1 MTSCHLPQNWVVE
14 FDKWLPDKEKEERK
28 KSALAEKPSRGRNRR
43 QNGRV
48 LHAAKSSEPLRSA
61 SHSPLNETG
70 GGSNSGLLSGATGH
84 SVAKDP
90 VSTTTFRSVAME
102 MGGSRL
108 LPGSSSVQLSEADQ
122 QLLLRITSSNYT
134 SKSPLFSEAKTPPT
148 NPQGGSAQ
156 SHVTAAAAAPPGSHS
171 HSPSPGAGIPGS
183 HSNTAS
189 PNTPEIQYRSFK
201 LIVLSETVRSMEAR
215 LRNIQ
220 QWRAEGI
227 VYAYVCTSA
236 CSV

>member
-28 KSALAEKPSRGRNRR
+28 KSAPAEKPSRGRNRR

-70 GGSNSGLLSGATGH
+70 GGSSSGLLSGATGH
-84 SVAKDP
+84 SV
-90 VSTTTFRSVAME
+90 STATSRLVGME

-108 LPGSSSVQLSEADQ
+108 LPGSSVQLSEADQ

-189 PNTPEIQYRSFK
+189 PNTPEIQYRNFK
-201 LIVLSETVRSMEAR
+201 LFVLSETVRSMEAR

-227 VYAYVCTSA
+227 VHVYTYICTSA
-236 CSV
+236 CSI